1 MVELTLV
8 EQQVALD
15 QPGKLQSGDET
26 LDCMVVQLSR
36 KGAQVRLEGELQETE
51 EVFLSIEG
59 FGQLSCRVVDSDG
72 GYADLR
78 FQGDPET
85 QESVFQELL
94 AQMGDEEGRRRYLRR
109 SVLWPGTLKSSA
121 GQIDCTILNMS
132 LGGAKVALSQERDC
146 GGSVTLFGDRFDG
159 LEANVMWQRGRVVGL
174 QFKAA
179 PAEVARILGDLL
191 PAIKASA

>member
-8 EQQVALD
+8 EQQVALN
-15 QPGKLQSGDET
+15 QPGKLQSGDEI
-26 LDCMVVQLSR
+26 LDCTVLQFSR
-36 KGAQVRLEGELQETE
+36 KGAQVRLEGELQEAD
-51 EVFLSIEG
+51 EVFLLIEG
-59 FGQLSCRVVDSDG
+59 FGQLSCRVMDSDG
-72 GYADLR
+72 DYADLR

-85 QESVFQELL
+85 QDSVFQELL

-109 SVLWPGTLKSSA
+109 SVLWPGTLKCGA
-121 GQIDCTILNMS
+121 CQMDCTILNMS

-146 GGSVTLFGDRFDG
+146 AGGVTLFGDRFDG
-159 LEANVMWQRGRVVGL
+159 LEATVVWQRGRVVGL
-174 QFKAA
+174 QFKVE